1 MPKLIA
7 FHQDARTSLLH
18 GVDQLADTVKV
29 TLGPRGRHVV
39 LQKPI
44 GLPQIVNDGVT
55 IAREIDL
62 PDPFENLGAQLVKAV
77 ATKTNDI
84 AGDGTTT
91 ATVIAQHLIHEGL
104 RNVVAG
110 ANPMELSKG
119 IKLAADKTE
128 ELLGQVATPVETDDE
143 IRNVATV
150 SSRDEEIGAMVA
162 RGMEIVGRDGV
173 ISVDESQTTE
183 TEIVLTEGLE
193 FDKGYISP
201 SFITDYEAARA
212 ELEDPYILIHRNK
225 LSSLPNLL
233 PLLEKVLAS
242 KRPLLIIAEDVEGEA
257 LTALAMNALRKTL
270 KVVAVKAPYFGDRRV
285 GFMHDMAA
293 VTGATVVDPDTGVNL
308 ADSGLEI
315 LGSAKRV
322 TVTKKSTLIVDGAGT
337 PEAVEERRRQLRTEI
352 ENYSSEWDKNKMKE
366 RLTKMSGGV
375 ALIKVGGSTEAE
387 VTERMM
393 RVDDAIHA
401 AQAAV
406 KEGIIAGGGSILT
419 QLAPQ
424 VEEFAETLDG
434 DVALGARILA
444 KSLNS
449 PLYWIAKNAGED
461 GAVVLSKV
469 QEMQSGEGY
478 NAATRTF
485 GNLLDAGV
493 IDPVMVTRSAVT
505 SAASV
510 GRMVLTTEISV
521 VDKPK
526 VAGAGHGAHAGHHH
540 H

>member
-62 PDPFENLGAQLVKAV
+62 SEPFENLGAQLVKAV

-91 ATVIAQHLIHEGL
+91 ATVIAQHLMHEGL

-110 ANPMELSKG
+110 ANPMDLSKG

-128 ELLGQVATPVETDDE
+128 ELLAQVATPVETNDE

-225 LSSLPNLL
+225 LSSLPVLL
-233 PLLEKVLAS
+233 PMLEKVLAT
-242 KRPLLIIAEDVEGEA
+242 KRSLLIIAEDVEDEA
-257 LTALAMNALRKTL
+257 LAALAMNALRKTL
-270 KVVAVKAPYFGDRRV
+270 KVVAVKAPYFGERRV

-406 KEGIIAGGGSILT
+406 KEGIIAGGGSTLT
-419 QLAPQ
+419 QLATQ
-424 VEEFAETLDG
+424 VAEFAETLDG

-469 QEMQSGEGY
+469 QEMQPGEGY

-485 GNLLDAGV
+485 GNLLEAGV

-505 SAASV
+505 NAASV

-526 VAGAGHGAHAGHHH
+526 AAGEENGAHAGHHH

>member
-201 SFITDYEAARA
+201 SFITDYEEARA
-212 ELEDPYILIHRNK
+212 ELEDPYILIHSNK

-526 VAGAGHGAHAGHHH
+526 VAGEGHGAHAGHHH

>member
-62 PDPFENLGAQLVKAV
+62 SEPFENLGAQLVKAV

-91 ATVIAQHLIHEGL
+91 ATVIAQHLMHEGL

-128 ELLGQVATPVETDDE
+128 ELLAQVATPVETNDE
-143 IRNVATV
+143 IRDVATV

-225 LSSLPNLL
+225 LSSLPVLL
-233 PLLEKVLAS
+233 PMLEKVLAT
-242 KRPLLIIAEDVEGEA
+242 KRSLLIIAEDVEDEA
-257 LTALAMNALRKTL
+257 LAALAMNALRKTL
-270 KVVAVKAPYFGDRRV
+270 KVVAVKAPYFGERRV

-406 KEGIIAGGGSILT
+406 KEGIIAGGGSTLT
-419 QLAPQ
+419 QLATQ
-424 VEEFAETLDG
+424 VAEFAETLDG

-469 QEMQSGEGY
+469 QEMQPGEGY

-485 GNLLDAGV
+485 GNLLEAGV

-505 SAASV
+505 NAASV

-526 VAGAGHGAHAGHHH
+526 AAGEENGAHAGHHH

>member
-1 MPKLIA
+1 VPKLIA

-62 PDPFENLGAQLVKAV
+62 SEPFENLGAQLVKAV

-91 ATVIAQHLIHEGL
+91 ATVIAQHLMHEGL

-128 ELLGQVATPVETDDE
+128 ELLAQVATPVETNDE

-225 LSSLPNLL
+225 LSSLPVLL
-233 PLLEKVLAS
+233 PMLEKVLAT
-242 KRPLLIIAEDVEGEA
+242 KRSLLIIAEDVEDEA
-257 LTALAMNALRKTL
+257 LAALAMNALRKTL
-270 KVVAVKAPYFGDRRV
+270 KVVAVKAPYFGERRV

-406 KEGIIAGGGSILT
+406 KEGIIAGGGSTLT
-419 QLAPQ
+419 QLATQ
-424 VEEFAETLDG
+424 VAEFAETLDG

-469 QEMQSGEGY
+469 QEMQPGEGY

-485 GNLLDAGV
+485 GNLLEAGV

-505 SAASV
+505 NAASV

-526 VAGAGHGAHAGHHH
+526 AAGEENGAHAGHHH

>member
-62 PDPFENLGAQLVKAV
+62 SEPFENLGAQLVKAV

-91 ATVIAQHLIHEGL
+91 ATVIAQHLMHEGL

-128 ELLGQVATPVETDDE
+128 ELLAQVATPVETNDE

-150 SSRDEEIGAMVA
+150 SSRDEGIGAMVA

-225 LSSLPNLL
+225 LSSLPVLL
-233 PLLEKVLAS
+233 PMLEKVLAT
-242 KRPLLIIAEDVEGEA
+242 KRSLLIIAEDVEDEA
-257 LTALAMNALRKTL
+257 LAALAMNALRKTL
-270 KVVAVKAPYFGDRRV
+270 KVVAVKAPYFGERRV

-406 KEGIIAGGGSILT
+406 KEGIIAGGGSTLT
-419 QLAPQ
+419 QLATQ
-424 VEEFAETLDG
+424 VAEFAETLDG

-469 QEMQSGEGY
+469 QEMQPGEGY

-485 GNLLDAGV
+485 GNLLEAGV

-505 SAASV
+505 NAASV

-526 VAGAGHGAHAGHHH
+526 AAGEENGAHAGHHH